1 MGLACSESDQP
12 VKISR
17 RFAPY
22 LFGCIQV
29 VITTGVAT
37 AIATSSALP
46 IGGTF
51 LSAWV
56 AAWGW
61 SLAVMLPFVIL
72 IAPVIQRA
80 VLLLTTEDRR

>member
-1 MGLACSESDQP
+1 
-12 VKISR
+12 VKIPR
-17 RFAPY
+17 RIAPY

-37 AIATSSALP
+37 AIATFSTLP
-46 IGGTF
+46 MDQTS

-56 AAWGW
+56 VAWVK
-61 SLAVMLPFVIL
+61 SLAVMVPFVIL
-72 IAPVIQRA
+72 IAPMIQRT